1 MTRRELQR
9 LNDILDSIE
18 IIRSYTDQGGVVN
31 GIVYDACRVR
41 LIEIGESVKH
51 LSPELLANAPATPWR
66 EIARLRDR
74 LVHHYFDTDFANVQR
89 LIDEDLEPLQ
99 HAVRSLILLVTSST
113 SEGQS

>member
-1 MTRRELQR
+1 
-9 LNDILDSIE
+9 
-18 IIRSYTDQGGVVN
+18 
-31 GIVYDACRVR
+31 
-41 LIEIGESVKH
+41 VKH